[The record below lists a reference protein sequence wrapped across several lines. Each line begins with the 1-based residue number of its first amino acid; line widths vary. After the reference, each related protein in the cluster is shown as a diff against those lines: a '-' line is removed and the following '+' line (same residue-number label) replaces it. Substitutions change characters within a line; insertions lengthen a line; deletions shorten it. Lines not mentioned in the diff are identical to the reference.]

1 MIRVSD
7 RRKKAEAG
15 WESEGCWHISESFP
29 GCYVQPSVAAV
40 RGMCKSSKAVFWLP
54 NSFGLH
60 GGGNIPSVSA

>member
-15 WESEGCWHISESFP
+15 WESEGCWHISESCP

-40 RGMCKSSKAVFWLP
+40 RGMCKSSKAVFCCLTP
-54 NSFGLH
+54 LASTEEAIFPL
-60 GGGNIPSVSA
+60 